1 MKTMLSKKLL
11 AAVTAA
17 SLVMSFAIAQEKT
30 DHSATGHD
38 MNAMSAPKGDQ
49 GLSSMAFAKANAAM
63 HTGMD
68 IEYSGNA
75 DVDFARGM
83 IPHHQG
89 AVEMAKIEL
98 EFGKDPEL
106 RKLAEEII
114 KAQETEIAFMKGW
127 LEKNA
132 E

>member
-1 MKTMLSKKLL
+1 MLSKRLM
-11 AAVTAA
+11 AALIAA
-17 SLVMSFAIAQEKT
+17 GFAATFAIAQEEA
-30 DHSATGHD
+30 DHSAKGHD

-75 DVDFARGM
+75 DVDFAKGM

-89 AVEMAKIEL
+89 AVEMAKIQL
-98 EFGKDPEL
+98 EYGKDPEL
-106 RKLAEEII
+106 RKLAEDII
-114 KAQETEIAFMKGW
+114 KAQETEIAFMNEW
-127 LEKNA
+127 LMKNA
-132 E
+132 K

>member
-1 MKTMLSKKLL
+1 MLSKKLMAAL
-11 AAVTAA
+11 AAAGLAA
-17 SLVMSFAIAQEKT
+17 TLALAQEKT
-30 DHSATGHD
+30 DNSAMGHD
-38 MNAMSAPKGDQ
+38 MSAMGTPKGDQ
-49 GLSSMAFAKANAAM
+49 GPSSIAFAKANAAM

-68 IEYSGNA
+68 IEYSGKA
-75 DVDFARGM
+75 DIDFAKGM

-106 RKLAEEII
+106 RKLAEDII
-114 KAQETEIAFMKGW
+114 KAQETEIAFMQGW

-132 E
+132 K

>member
-1 MKTMLSKKLL
+1 M
-11 AAVTAA
+11 
-17 SLVMSFAIAQEKT
+17 
-30 DHSATGHD
+30 HSA
-38 MNAMSAPKGDQ
+38 MN
-49 GLSSMAFAKANAAM
+49 
-63 HTGMD
+63 
-68 IEYSGNA
+68 IEFSGNA
-75 DVDFARGM
+75 DVDFAKGM

-106 RKLAEEII
+106 RKLAEDIV

-132 E
+132 K